1 MITTMKMNKLF
12 NIDAKRL
19 PLIDRF
25 LLLEDLNKD
34 TPKNTTDE
42 GFDE

>member
-1 MITTMKMNKLF
+1 MNKLF

-25 LLLEDLNKD
+25 LLLEDLEKQD
-34 TPKNTTDE
+34 TLRKTPTEE

>member
-1 MITTMKMNKLF
+1 MKMNKLF

-25 LLLEDLNKD
+25 LLLEDLDKQQTK
-34 TPKNTTDE
+34 TPTEE